1 MGYISNPILI
11 RLSSIYKPGFPKM
24 FFWRTEKG
32 DSMKETGKTAFRI
45 RRMTGV
51 PQTDLPTKINI
62 INAMIEPF

>member
-1 MGYISNPILI
+1 
-11 RLSSIYKPGFPKM
+11 M
-24 FFWRTEKG
+24 FFGIPKGG
-32 DSMKETGKTAFRI
+32 DSMKEPGKTAFRI